1 VLCKPVARPRDARPA
16 GACGSR
22 GAGALLDGCALIPL
36 TIVVLTYNRA
46 KELLATLERL
56 VALPEQAPVVV
67 VDNAS
72 RDGTSERVSLKFPQ
86 VKLIRLERNLGA
98 AGRNAGA
105 AFART
110 PYVAFS
116 DDDAWWAPGSLARA
130 VEILERHPRV
140 AALTGQVLV
149 GREEKIDA
157 ASREM
162 AASPLAAVG
171 LPGPRLLGFLAGAS
185 VFRRGAFLAAGGYD
199 ARLFLGAEEKLLAYD
214 LAARG
219 WSIAYSPA
227 LVAHHH
233 PSALRDGRLR
243 SAVLARNELWI
254 AWLRRPLSAAL
265 RQTLR
270 TPPRALWRA
279 LPGIGWVLRERRVL
293 PRDIE
298 ILCELVDRSRNSSCA
313 LSP

>member
-1 VLCKPVARPRDARPA
+1 
-16 GACGSR
+16 
-22 GAGALLDGCALIPL
+22 
-36 TIVVLTYNRA
+36 
-46 KELLATLERL
+46 
-56 VALPEQAPVVV
+56 V

-98 AGRNAGA
+98 AGRNAGV

-219 WSIAYSPA
+219 WSIAYSSA